1 MTTAQA
7 SNSRASTLN
16 DFLRSEAT
24 PEDRQVFVD
33 LYESYMKYQFL
44 QNDRYVYPYN
54 IDFSLRCVLNRV
66 MNRIRQR
73 YDDSGIKNSSNSN
86 NKTDNGNDGND
97 YFLPPAYRDLTFEG
111 VLQEMDSM
119 SKSALKQKQLPPEIM
134 GRLSYYSVRDPY
146 RFVSESSMYGDFY
159 TLQTAIGTIRNA
171 QKGVEKAY
179 RQQVLN
185 NMQMEE
191 QIAGLSQALYLQ
203 EGFKRKFSQIVDTNN

>member
-1 MTTAQA
+1 MTTAPA

-16 DFLRSEAT
+16 DFLRTEASA
-24 PEDRQVFVD
+24 EDRQVFVD

-66 MNRIRQR
+66 MNRIRQL
-73 YDDSGIKNSSNSN
+73 YDDSGIINSSTS
-86 NKTDNGNDGND
+86 DD

-111 VLQEMDSM
+111 LLQEMDSM

-203 EGFKRKFSQIVDTNN
+203 DGFKRKFSQIVDTNN